1 MARATRVD
9 FPGAWYH
16 VLNRGIERRTIF
28 PARRCCEKFIELLS
42 RLPKR
47 FGVQLHGYVLM
58 GNHYHL
64 QLQCREANLSHT
76 IHWLNVSYSVWF
88 NRKYGRVG
96 PLFQGRFKA
105 ILHEPAEAFKI
116 NCYIHLNPVR
126 IAALGG
132 HETRDR
138 APVENTRDL
147 ARQRVGAL
155 ERYPWSSYAFFAG
168 SRPAPAWITTKTI
181 LAFFG
186 EGSPGKLQQAF
197 RHQLQDAA
205 AAGCWETDWKAQVK
219 YTVFLGSAE
228 FITHMRKLL
237 RGDRD
242 QQTGVRRGAVE
253 ALAWS
258 QIVHAV
264 SRVWNQPWEELLSA
278 RGSGAR
284 ETALFLARTQ
294 GRLSLKELGK
304 LAGGM
309 HHNAV
314 GIAIRRFA
322 ERLEKDSALLSK
334 LSLVQKALELR

>member
-1 MARATRVD
+1 
-9 FPGAWYH
+9 
-16 VLNRGIERRTIF
+16 
-28 PARRCCEKFIELLS
+28 
-42 RLPKR
+42 
-47 FGVQLHGYVLM
+47 
-58 GNHYHL
+58 
-64 QLQCREANLSHT
+64 
-76 IHWLNVSYSVWF
+76 
-88 NRKYGRVG
+88 
-96 PLFQGRFKA
+96 
-105 ILHEPAEAFKI
+105 
-116 NCYIHLNPVR
+116 
-126 IAALGG
+126 
-132 HETRDR
+132 
-138 APVENTRDL
+138 
-147 ARQRVGAL
+147 
-155 ERYPWSSYAFFAG
+155 
-168 SRPAPAWITTKTI
+168 

-205 AAGCWETDWKAQVK
+205 AGGCCATDWKAQVK

-228 FITHMRKLL
+228 FITQMRKLL

-258 QIVHAV
+258 QIVQAV

-309 HHNAV
+309 HYNAV

-322 ERLEKDSALLSK
+322 RAPRERQRAS
-334 LSLVQKALELR
+334 